1 MQGFNMG
8 RYVPPDLE
16 GTTSFNQAS
25 GKGHALG
32 HRARKLKTEGIL
44 TVRFECP
51 FAIWCTTCVPEQII
65 GQGVRFNAEKKKV
78 GAYYSTPVWQFRFKH
93 VPCGGWVEV
102 RTDPQNAEYIVTE
115 GGRRRDTGADKVL
128 DGEIR
133 LGVSE
138 DEKARFEREGGFG
151 AVEKKVEDKSAFVT
165 QQERLSE
172 LRKASDRA
180 WRDPYAMNRKLRAE
194 FRVGRR
200 KRQADERTGE
210 ALKEKFA
217 LDLDMEVLA
226 EAPEDGERVKFV
238 EFGDWAAAEASAS
251 SSSSSKPLFASATYN
266 GDLPSRPKHSQKSGG
281 AGPGKGGGGG
291 GVRAKQDDTKKQV
304 LQGQWA
310 SNTRMATDPFLRE
323 LDVWQPR
330 AKRKREVHEEEEE
343 EEGQEGGAEIVDGGE
358 AKKVTK
364 VTKATKGVNNLALV
378 GYGSDS
384 DSDL

>member
-8 RYVPPDLE
+8 RYVPPELE

-78 GAYYSTPVWQFRFKH
+78 GAYYSTPIWQFRFKH

-102 RTDPQNAEYIVTE
+102 RTDPKNAEYIVTD
-115 GGRRRDTGADKVL
+115 GGRRRDTGAPDKLL

-138 DEKARFEREGGFG
+138 EEKARFEKEGGFG
-151 AVEKKVEDKSAFVT
+151 ALEKKVDDKSAFAA

-180 WRDPYAMNRKLRAE
+180 WKDPYDMNRKLRAE

-210 ALKEKFA
+210 ALKEKFG
-217 LDLDMEVLA
+217 LSVDMDVLA
-226 EAPEDGERVKFV
+226 ETQEDADRVKFV
-238 EFGDWAAAEASAS
+238 EFGNWAADNAAEA
-251 SSSSSKPLFASATYN
+251 SSSSSKPLFPSTKYSN
-266 GDLPSRPKHSQKSGG
+266 GDLPSRPKLSQSG
-281 AGPGKGGGGG
+281 AGAGATKGSGAIRG
-291 GVRAKQDDTKKQV
+291 RQEDKKQI
-304 LQGQWA
+304 LQGQLA
-310 SNTRMATDPFLRE
+310 SNTRMVTDPFLRE
-323 LDVWQPR
+323 THVWQPR
-330 AKRKREVHEEEEE
+330 VKRKREVQEDNQEEET
-343 EEGQEGGAEIVDGGE
+343 GNVDRDE
-358 AKKVTK
+358 HQKKVTK
-364 VTKATKGVNNLALV
+364 VTTATKGVGNLALV

-384 DSDL
+384 DS